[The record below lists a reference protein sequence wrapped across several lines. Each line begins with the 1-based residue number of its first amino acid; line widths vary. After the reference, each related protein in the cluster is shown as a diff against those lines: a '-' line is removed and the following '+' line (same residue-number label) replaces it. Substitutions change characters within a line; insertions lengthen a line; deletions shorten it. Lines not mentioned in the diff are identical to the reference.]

1 METIKEKKHIL
12 EQLTKSQ
19 EAIKKKYNILK
30 YNRDNTKK
38 VLDKT
43 FKSITDPLQK
53 LVTLNRKDSPVEDT
67 NIIKQEKK
75 LYNTNSSSGS
85 DSSDRERSSS
95 ETSDLYASVND
106 SDASVID
113 GFERVQKYLHNIDKN
128 NVTEL
133 DLMTGVRK
141 HNGKLMIGSS
151 PISFKSDFIS
161 VGQRTFPCS
170 SGLIELLFKKHLSK
184 EDFTNNDLEIY
195 KNILELSNA
204 HRKQYKSD
212 GDIKG
217 TRSKKNIN
225 IILPLF
231 QVSQGKGFASLRKK
245 NIMKKYNFNIQK
257 KNFLKYK
264 IADFNRF
271 KDYVYWDDPN
281 ELVDRLKLLVA
292 EQEAGNNFHTN
303 EINSI
308 IEELREAGYL
318 Y

>member
-1 METIKEKKHIL
+1 M
-12 EQLTKSQ
+12 
-19 EAIKKKYNILK
+19 
-30 YNRDNTKK
+30 
-38 VLDKT
+38 
-43 FKSITDPLQK
+43 
-53 LVTLNRKDSPVEDT
+53 
-67 NIIKQEKK
+67 
-75 LYNTNSSSGS
+75 YNTNSSSGS

-245 NIMKKYNFNIQK
+245 NIMKKYNFTIQK
-257 KNFLKYK
+257 KIFLRYK

-271 KDYVYWDDPN
+271 KDYVYWDNPN
-281 ELVDRLKLLVA
+281 ELVDRLRLLVA
-292 EQEAGNNFHTN
+292 EQEAGNNFHAN